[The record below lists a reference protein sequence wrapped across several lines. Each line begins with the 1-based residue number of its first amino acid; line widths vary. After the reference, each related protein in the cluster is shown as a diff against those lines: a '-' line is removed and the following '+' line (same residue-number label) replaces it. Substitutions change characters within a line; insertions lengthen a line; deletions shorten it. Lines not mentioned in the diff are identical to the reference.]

1 MAEIKINRR
10 TFFRW
15 STKVLIGILGT
26 GVIASTYS
34 VMTERFWY
42 EVKEVPL
49 KIKDLPL
56 SFHGWKMVQFSDVH
70 FGFHY
75 DEEDLRKVIKI
86 INGLNPDILL
96 FTGDL
101 VHTGSVTTG
110 LTPSLLLE
118 LKDIRGGK
126 WAVIGNHDIHT
137 KGEIIKLYNQANF
150 EVLENS
156 HRQIV
161 HNDQSLYIAGLEDAM
176 YGIPDIE
183 KALKRLEEHQ
193 CILLLAHEPDS
204 AQWIS
209 TYPVNAQFSGHS
221 HGGQVRLPFLGPI
234 IKQRMARKYDSGLYF
249 VGESEMPLYVNRGIG
264 TSQLPIRF
272 FCRPEIT
279 VFTLLS
285 I

>member
-1 MAEIKINRR
+1 MAEVKINRR

-15 STKVLIGILGT
+15 STSLLIGLLGS
-26 GVIASTYS
+26 GVLASTYS

-49 KIKDLPL
+49 KIKGLPM

-70 FGFHY
+70 FGFHH
-75 DEEDLRKVIKI
+75 DEKDLRKVLEI

-101 VHTGSVTTG
+101 VHTGSKTTG

-118 LKDIRGGK
+118 LNSFRGGK
-126 WAVIGNHDIHT
+126 WAVIGNHDINT
-137 KGEIIKLYNQANF
+137 KGEVRELYNQADF
-150 EVLENS
+150 QVLENS
-156 HRQIV
+156 HRPII
-161 HNDQSLYIAGLEDAM
+161 HNQQSLYIAGLEDAM

-183 KALKRLEEHQ
+183 KALKGLNEND

-204 AQWIS
+204 AEWIS

-221 HGGQVRLPFLGPI
+221 HGGQVRLPFFGPI
-234 IKQRMARKYDSGLYF
+234 IQQRMARIYDNGLYY
-249 VGESEMPLYVNRGIG
+249 VGESGMPLYVNRGIG